1 MRESYNGS
9 KLKEGSAMRLF
20 YTGIMVLVSVQA
32 SAAFCGFCGDFCQY
46 SFPSPDAI
54 YETFKD
60 QVNEEGTLKEA
71 QFGSVTFRYRDDDLH
86 DIVSGSKNYKDHKK
100 VTTDLK
106 GKMAQFKLMTSYP
119 FPQYC
124 AEVEDKSI
132 FLVFDQ
138 FEYLTDKYQWKN
150 CLQEVWIMS

>member
-1 MRESYNGS
+1 M
-9 KLKEGSAMRLF
+9 
-20 YTGIMVLVSVQA
+20 
-32 SAAFCGFCGDFCQY
+32 
-46 SFPSPDAI
+46 
-54 YETFKD
+54 
-60 QVNEEGTLKEA
+60 
-71 QFGSVTFRYRDDDLH
+71 TFRYRDDDLH

-106 GKMAQFKLMTSYP
+106 GKMAQFKLMTSHP

-150 CLQEVWIMS
+150 CLQEVWRTDARKDTCKYMLHGFEPIVSPDLDEDF